1 MEIKVIEGAFSVCRL
16 KELEQAV
23 IEDDL
28 YFLGRT
34 DEEISLVCRTESVP
48 QDTAAREDGWRA
60 FRIQGELDFSL
71 IGILAGISAVLAEN
85 KIGIFVVSTYNT
97 DYVLTKADDFE
108 RALGLLESRGYGIA
122 RQVLWHP
129 GTDGAPRA
137 KPPHSWPRPDKMDVA
152 LGNVRNKGRIYDIL
166 MSCFVW

>member
-16 KELEQAV
+16 KELGQAV

-48 QDTAAREDGWRA
+48 QDTAAREDGWRT

-122 RQVLWHP
+122 
-129 GTDGAPRA
+129 
-137 KPPHSWPRPDKMDVA
+137 K
-152 LGNVRNKGRIYDIL
+152 
-166 MSCFVW
+166 

>member
-16 KELEQAV
+16 KELGQAV

-85 KIGIFVVSTYNT
+85 RIGIFVVSTYNT
-97 DYVLTKADDFE
+97 DYVLIKRE
-108 RALGLLESRGYGIA
+108 NYQRGLEILEVAGYKI
-122 RQVLWHP
+122 V
-129 GTDGAPRA
+129 D
-137 KPPHSWPRPDKMDVA
+137 
-152 LGNVRNKGRIYDIL
+152 
-166 MSCFVW
+166 